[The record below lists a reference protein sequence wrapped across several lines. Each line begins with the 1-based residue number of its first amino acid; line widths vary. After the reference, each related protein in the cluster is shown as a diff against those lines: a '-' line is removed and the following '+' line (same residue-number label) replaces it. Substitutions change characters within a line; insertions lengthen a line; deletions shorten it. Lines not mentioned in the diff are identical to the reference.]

1 MKLPELKKP
10 QLTRRAF
17 IAGGVGAVAVASA
30 AAFGAASCSRGDED
44 VPAEPAAS
52 AEEAQAQKLGGKLTM
67 YACCDEALINAF
79 VPAFMQ
85 ETGVVVDVVQKNA
98 AECRDDVA
106 AEVAAGRPVADVVWG
121 GDASWYAAGA
131 DCFEQCFSSAN
142 ASVRD
147 DCRNADGYV
156 TPVSREASVI
166 VVNKDRAQRLAVEV
180 EGYESLVGEE
190 LTGLV
195 AVADPTK
202 DAAAK
207 SAHDAVRAA
216 GDLLPA
222 YVKTTEDGT
231 VAPGGEE
238 FLSAVWA
245 QVAGDVRASSEDV
258 VQDVLDGVVVAGLV
272 SEATAW
278 AIADQTGEL
287 EVVYPKEGCLVALG
301 CTAVAKGADNLEQA
315 QAWVDF
321 VCGESAQRAACDK
334 VRIRSIYD
342 GVGPEDDFAALVV
355 ISDAGAG
362 ADAGASD
369 GAADAGA
376 DA

>member
-1 MKLPELKKP
+1 MKLPEIRKP

-17 IAGGVGAVAVASA
+17 IAGGVGAVAVAA
-30 AAFGAASCSRGDED
+30 GAAFGVASCSHGDED

-52 AEEAQAQKLGGKLTM
+52 AEEAQAKKLGGKLTM
-67 YACCDEALINAF
+67 YTYCDEALINAF

-85 ETGVVVDVVQKNA
+85 ETGVVVDVVQKTA

-121 GDASWYAAGA
+121 GDASWYAAGSA
-131 DCFEQCFSSAN
+131 GFERCFSSAN

-166 VVNKDRAQRLAVEV
+166 VVNKDRLQRLGVEV
-180 EGYESLVGEE
+180 EGYESLVGEK

-195 AVADPTK
+195 AVADPAT

-207 SAHDAVRAA
+207 SAQDAVRAV

-222 YVKTTEDGT
+222 YVTTAEDGT
-231 VAPGGEE
+231 VRPGGEA

-245 QVAGDVRASSEDV
+245 QAAGNVRASSADV
-258 VQDVLDGVVVAGLV
+258 VQDVADGAAAAGLV
-272 SEATAW
+272 SEAMA
-278 AIADQTGEL
+278 AAMADQVGEL
-287 EVVYPKEGCLVALG
+287 GVVYPKEGCLVALG
-301 CTAVAKGADNLEQA
+301 CTAVVKGADNLEQA

-321 VCGESAQRAACDK
+321 ACGESAQRAACEK

-342 GVGPEDDFAALVV
+342 GVGPKDDFAA
-355 ISDAGAG
+355 ITA
-362 ADAGASD
+362 
-369 GAADAGA
+369 
-376 DA
+376 